1 MDENNDGVLT
11 KEELRNGF
19 LKIEKFITD
28 EELD

>member
-11 KEELRNGF
+11 KEELRKGF